1 MRTRNRDSELN
12 HEQNFDVYS
21 MKPRMDL
28 KDSSHKAFTKENT
41 KDFKI

>member
-12 HEQNFDVYS
+12 YEQNFDVYS
-21 MKPRMDL
+21 TKPRMDL
-28 KDSSHKAFTKENT
+28 KDKSREAFTENT